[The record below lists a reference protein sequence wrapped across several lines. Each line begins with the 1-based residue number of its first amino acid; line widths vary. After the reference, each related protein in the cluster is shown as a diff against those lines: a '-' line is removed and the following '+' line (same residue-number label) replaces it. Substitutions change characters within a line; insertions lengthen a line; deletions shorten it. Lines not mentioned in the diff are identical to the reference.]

1 MRPELETYEQIDLFL
16 NGELEGDA
24 LRSFEQKIANDAA
37 FAEEVQLQKIANEVV
52 RGASLHDLRAQMTA
66 DIQKID
72 SSSNKWKIA
81 SIAVGFVA
89 LSSSVLYFAAKPNN
103 PADKKTTE
111 STTHQTSIQKAE
123 GVRAAEKIK
132 MDKVLA
138 AETADHTS
146 GNHTTH
152 TAVVDSTSFHQ
163 SDVMHRLNDNTPASS
178 EATAHNKTEDILAD
192 HTEEPVVQNSNPCTT
207 VHIEAA
213 YTIAASCPDKNT
225 GSIRVPQNSI
235 KGGSAPYTV
244 RLDKSR
250 TLQNSDAFSNLSADS
265 YTLYITDQSG
275 CAKTYSVE
283 VPEKTCNP
291 FSSVF
296 APDKGEVWKY
306 TGSDHI
312 SYTLTIVNMAGQQ
325 VYRTSQ
331 IQGVFEWQGLSQKGE
346 YLDAGLYIYVAEYT
360 DGTKENGQVTIA
372 K

>member
-24 LRSFEQKIANDAA
+24 LRSFEQKMAGDAA
-37 FAEEVQLQKIANEVV
+37 FAEEVQLQKLANEVV
-52 RGASLHDLRAQMTA
+52 RGAALHDLRTQMTA
-66 DIQKID
+66 DIQKMD
-72 SSSNKWKIA
+72 ASSGKWKIA
-81 SIAVGFVA
+81 SIAVGFIA
-89 LSSSVLYFAAKPNN
+89 LSSSVLYFATKSNN
-103 PADKKTTE
+103 AADKKTPE
-111 STTHQTSIQKAE
+111 SSATHQTSIQKVE

-138 AETADHTS
+138 AQTGDNTS

-152 TAVVDSTSFHQ
+152 TTVVDSTSFHQ
-163 SDVMHRLNDNTPASS
+163 SDVLHHLNDNTPV
-178 EATAHNKTEDILAD
+178 ATEKMPQTKTETIPAAN
-192 HTEEPVVQNSNPCTT
+192 TEPVKQNANPCTS
-207 VHIEAA
+207 VHIEAT
-213 YTIAASCPDKNT
+213 YNVVASCPDKNT
-225 GSIRVPQNSI
+225 GSIRIPQSSI

-250 TLQNSDAFSNLSADS
+250 TLQNSDAFSNLAADS

-275 CAKTYSVE
+275 CAKTYPVE

-306 TGSDHI
+306 TGSEHI

-325 VYRTSQ
+325 VYRTPQ
-331 IQGVFEWQGLSQKGE
+331 MQGVFEWQGFSQKGE